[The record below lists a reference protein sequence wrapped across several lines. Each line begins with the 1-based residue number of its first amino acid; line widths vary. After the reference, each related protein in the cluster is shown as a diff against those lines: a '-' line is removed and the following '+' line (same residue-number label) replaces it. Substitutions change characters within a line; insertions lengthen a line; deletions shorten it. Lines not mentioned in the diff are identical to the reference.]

1 MSFLG
6 AEEWDW
12 RKSHTQHVPGIQIA
26 DVQDLL
32 DKNAQILILS
42 RGVHN
47 RLELAKETQKFL
59 RDRQAESPIE
69 IHFETTAKAVELY
82 NAYAKADRRVG
93 ALIHSTC

>member
-1 MSFLG
+1 M
-6 AEEWDW
+6 
-12 RKSHTQHVPGIQIA
+12 PGIQIA

-47 RLELAKETQKFL
+47 RLEVAEETQKFL
-59 RDRQAESPIE
+59 RERQAESPIE
-69 IHFETTAKAVELY
+69 IHIETTAKAVELY
-82 NAYAKADRRVG
+82 NALAKENKRVG